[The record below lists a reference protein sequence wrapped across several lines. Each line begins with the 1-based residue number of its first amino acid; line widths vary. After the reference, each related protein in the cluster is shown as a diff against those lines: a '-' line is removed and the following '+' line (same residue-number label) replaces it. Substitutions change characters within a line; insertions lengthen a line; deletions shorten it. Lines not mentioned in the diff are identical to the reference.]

1 MTGFVVS
8 LLKKSTISIYEN
20 FTYTLIEKQLNS
32 MKSGQG
38 LLQCTHTCTKKK
50 QLYFIWNWVK
60 KNKKNSYWRKEERIR
75 KKEKKKIEMCISEIT
90 WVDRVQQYFLLF
102 SFCCKK
108 LYYKICSYFYKNI
121 IKRHEKVQIVFFPS
135 FFLYIFAWLE
145 GKIKNH
151 ENIS

>member
-20 FTYTLIEKQLNS
+20 FTNTLIEKQLNS

-60 KNKKNSYWRKEERIR
+60 EEYKKGNWRKEEGIR
-75 KKEKKKIEMCISEIT
+75 KKEK
-90 WVDRVQQYFLLF
+90 R
-102 SFCCKK
+102 
-108 LYYKICSYFYKNI
+108 
-121 IKRHEKVQIVFFPS
+121 
-135 FFLYIFAWLE
+135 
-145 GKIKNH
+145 
-151 ENIS
+151 EN